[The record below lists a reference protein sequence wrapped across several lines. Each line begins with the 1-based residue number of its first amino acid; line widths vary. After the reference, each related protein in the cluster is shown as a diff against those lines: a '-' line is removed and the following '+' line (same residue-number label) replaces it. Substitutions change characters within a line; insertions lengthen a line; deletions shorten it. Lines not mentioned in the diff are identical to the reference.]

1 MANGF
6 GALWVGTS
14 GLKTSQNALNVTA
27 NNMTNVNTEGYVRQ
41 QVMQVDDSYRWIG
54 SASISAQYQGLG
66 VGIGD
71 IIHTRDVFLDKAYRS
86 ENGRY
91 EFYNTT
97 YEAEQEVET
106 FLQESNGKA
115 FQGAIKDLYEAFAE
129 FAKDP
134 SDTVNQDLVLQKSSL
149 FLSRSKAVLD
159 GINDYQTILNTKVI
173 KNVKRINEIG
183 DEIKKLNLDIQRIEA
198 AGVETAMDLR
208 DARDLLVD
216 ELSGY
221 GRVRYTER
229 PDGVVK
235 INFEDATFVDEVNV
249 FKISTY
255 KDRTTGF
262 ETPYWPYMSDERNED
277 YTQVFDIYNT
287 DATKNT
293 DIGELKALLLARGDR
308 VADYRDMADLTS
320 FEYEH
325 STVGN
330 SVMMN
335 TQAELDTM
343 VHKLVT
349 DINEFLSPTGTV
361 ADVYSG
367 GYKGVSYEDI
377 LNALKGKS
385 YPANE
390 VNDGTTPRM
399 IDITEANVR
408 DIRVADVINCAV
420 GSDGEVPPRELFSRI
435 GCERYTP
442 VTLDIADE
450 DGNPIT
456 VYIYNEEPTDYNR
469 LNRDLC
475 YSLRSLEIHEDIV
488 QEESYIAHR
497 NQDGSIA
504 YEMGAGLEQLWD
516 DNTSFHLNPSDE
528 TPCSVRD
535 FYAKWVGE
543 LANVGSVYK
552 TTSES
557 LKMTSGSID
566 NSRQMVIGVSTDEE
580 LTNMIKYQQAYNAAS
595 RYINVVNEMTQ
606 NLISNL
612 GH

>member
-14 GLKTSQNALNVTA
+14 GLKTAHNALNVTA

-41 QVMQVDDSYRWIG
+41 QVMQSDETYRWIG
-54 SASISAQYQGLG
+54 SAAISAQYQGLG

-71 IIHTRDVFLDKAYRS
+71 IIHNRDIFLDKAYRS
-86 ENGRY
+86 EVGRY

-106 FLQESNGKA
+106 FLQESNGQA

-149 FLSRSKAVLD
+149 FLSRSNAVLD
-159 GINDYQTILNTKVI
+159 GVNDYQTILNTKVT
-173 KNVKRINEIG
+173 KNVNRINEIG
-183 DEIKKLNLDIQRIEA
+183 EEIKKLNLDIQRIEA

-249 FKISTY
+249 FRMATH
-255 KDRTTGF
+255 KDKVTGF
-262 ETPYWPYMSDERNED
+262 ETPYWPYMSDEKNED
-277 YTQVFDIYNT
+277 YCEVFDITNT

-308 VADYRDMADLTS
+308 VADYRDMVGMDS

-330 SVMMN
+330 SIMMN
-335 TQAELDTM
+335 TQTELDSM
-343 VHKLVT
+343 IHKLVT
-349 DINEFLSPTGTV
+349 DVNNFLSPIGTLE
-361 ADVYSG
+361 DVY
-367 GYKGVSYEDI
+367 GVHDAEPKINISSLI
-377 LNALKGKS
+377 GKE

-390 VNDGTTPRM
+390 VNDGSTPRM
-399 IDITEANVR
+399 ITITEANIG
-408 DIRVADVINCAV
+408 DIRVADVFNCAV
-420 GSDGEVPPRELFSRI
+420 GSDGTIPPRELFTRI
-435 GCERYTP
+435 GCERYTA
-442 VTLDIADE
+442 ISAE
-450 DGNPIT
+450 DTEGNPIT

-475 YSLRSLEIHEDIV
+475 YSLRSLEINEDIV

-504 YEMGAGLEQLWD
+504 YEMGAQLEQLWD
-516 DNTSFHLNPSDE
+516 DNSSFKLNPSDE
-528 TPCSVRD
+528 TPCSVRE
-535 FYAKWVGE
+535 FYTKWVGE

-557 LKMTSGSID
+557 LKLTSDSID
-566 NSRQMVIGVSTDEE
+566 NSRQQVIGVSTDEE

-606 NLISNL
+606 HLISNL